1 MLFYYTPPKPS
12 EPSEGMN
19 TIELEQACV
28 CVCVCARAR
37 PYVCTFGLCVFV
49 CRYIFVCSSVCVVHV
64 TCVCM

>member
-28 CVCVCARAR
+28 CARAR
-37 PYVCTFGLCVFV
+37 ATVRVH
-49 CRYIFVCSSVCVVHV
+49 IWSVCI
-64 TCVCM
+64 CM